1 MVEIKFNIHFYDY
14 NNNIIK
20 PSDITHNHGF
30 QIICYLKLG
39 EEHIYSIP
47 NIYKNKFFNCIEYF
61 NINEKPNIGIK
72 IYEFDGKYE
81 IINNLVFFEY
91 YIDYNNF
98 YYNNDNNFDPLFI
111 EKEYFSL
118 NTKILD
124 FNKKNNE
131 TLKLRNS
138 YIKKPFCNSKK
149 KYEIIR
155 GNWSFSNIYN
165 NYFCFCKGFCYLY
178 NISQICKY
186 KFYISIIDKN
196 RYLYN
201 KTDYLLADF
210 LGNFQSSDDAYPIFK
225 ELIKNKKRAYYMSR
239 NKEIYKRHCKNIKKC
254 ELIINSIYIN
264 GNFLEKYLELFLR
277 LKAVIAGSEFY
288 SIDNIFY
295 NIEYITYICLTHGI
309 NYFKAFLYNNYYSYT
324 KYNKLVA
331 SNSNKI
337 ISLAEKY
344 GWKKENIIKIC
355 FPKWD
360 KYNIYKENLLRKRIS
375 KKNKSIF
382 VFFTWRNWKNQTNKL
397 NINSISSYYFKNIF
411 RLLYNNIL
419 IKEIKKNNLTLYF
432 SLHQMFEKKY
442 KKKLKIKKF
451 VKIVNQKYISKCL
464 INSNLIITDFS
475 SIIFDMI
482 YQRKPYI
489 MFIPDSDDPN
499 IFDFYDLEYYNLIND
514 LRNGKIYF
522 ENKFFEIHEVINK
535 IIHYINSDFKLEE
548 NLIKFYDSFEFNCRN
563 NTQRFID
570 YLENLK
576 CINTIDL
583 TAKL

>member
-1 MVEIKFNIHFYDY
+1 MVEIEFNILFYE
-14 NNNIIK
+14 NNNNLIK
-20 PSDITHNHGF
+20 PSDITYNNDF
-30 QIICYLKLG
+30 QIVCYLKIKD
-39 EEHIYSIP
+39 EHVYSIP
-47 NIYKNKFFNCIEYF
+47 NIHRNKYFNCIENF
-61 NINEKPNIGIK
+61 NINENPNIGIK
-72 IYEFDGKYE
+72 IYKFDREHK
-81 IINNLVFFEY
+81 ILNNLFFFEY

-98 YYNNDNNFDPLFI
+98 YYNNNNKFDPLFI
-111 EKEYFSL
+111 ENKYISL
-118 NTKILD
+118 NSEILD

-131 TLKLRNS
+131 TLKLKNS
-138 YIKKPFCNSKK
+138 YIKKPFCSSKI

-155 GNWSFSNIYN
+155 GDWSFSNIYN
-165 NYFCFCKGFCYLY
+165 NYFCFCKGTRCLY

-186 KFYISIIDKN
+186 KFFLSIIDNN

-201 KTDYLLADF
+201 KTEYLLADF

-225 ELIKNKKRAYYMSR
+225 ELIKNKKKAYYMSK
-239 NKEIYKRHCKNIKKC
+239 NKDIYKKHCKNIKKC
-254 ELIINSIYIN
+254 KLIIKSTYIN
-264 GNFLEKYLELFLR
+264 GNFLEKYFEIFLR

-309 NYFKAFLYNNYYSYT
+309 NYFKTFLYNDYYSYSR
-324 KYNKLVA
+324 YNKLVT

-337 ISLAEKY
+337 ISLAKKY
-344 GWKKENIIKIC
+344 GWKEENIIKIC

-360 KYNIYKENLLRKRIS
+360 KYNTYKESYITKIIS
-375 KKNKSIF
+375 KEHKSIF
-382 VFFTWRNWKNQTNKL
+382 IFFTWRNWKNQTNKL

-411 RLLYNNIL
+411 RLLYNNLL

-451 VKIVNQKYISKCL
+451 IKFVNQRYISKCL
-464 INSNLIITDFS
+464 MKTNLIITDFS

-482 YQRKPYI
+482 FQRKPYI

-499 IFDFYDLEYYNLIND
+499 IFDFYDLEYCNLIND
-514 LRNGKIYF
+514 LRNEKIYF
-522 ENKFFEIHEVINK
+522 ENKFFKINEVIKK
-535 IIHYINSDFKLEE
+535 IIHYINNDFKLEE
-548 NLIKFYDSFEFNCRN
+548 NLIKFYDTFEFNCRN
-563 NTQRFID
+563 NTQRFFD

-576 CINTIDL
+576 
-583 TAKL
+583 